1 MQTQKK
7 EEVSTKKDFIVKFS
21 GLKSGSYDYD
31 FDLDDDFF
39 LSYGNENLQSG
50 SVKFNVKLI
59 RRERL
64 MTFEFDFSGKV
75 GSFCDRCLKPLDIPV
90 SGHETLYVK
99 FSDNE
104 TSEDEDMVVLPENE
118 YQIDLSQQMYEYVA
132 VSLPMRNVH
141 PDDENGN
148 PTCDGEMMKILNNV
162 AVEENQTETENNNEV
177 NPIWEKLKELNIK

>member
-1 MQTQKK
+1 M
-7 EEVSTKKDFIVKFS
+7 STKKDFIVKFS

-50 SVKFNVKLI
+50 SVNVKVTLTK
-59 RRERL
+59 RERL

-75 GSFCDRCLKPLDIPV
+75 NSFCDRCLKPLDIPV
-90 SGHETLYVK
+90 SGRETLYVK
-99 FSDNE
+99 FSNDE
-104 TSEDEDMVVLPENE
+104 TSEDENIMILPETE

-132 VSLPMRNVH
+132 TAMPMRNVH

-148 PTCDGEMMKILNNV
+148 PTCDEEMMRILNKV
-162 AVEENQTETENNNEV
+162 AVDENRPAAEEDNEV